1 MGASSEAFICNLA
14 LTRLGNKQQITSLTQ
29 GGTVAP
35 LCNLHYAH
43 ARDTLLRSHYWNFAI
58 KRQAL
63 SQSATTPANEFGYQ
77 YQLPTDCLR
86 VIRTSWEAN
95 FFGGGTAVYSYPN
108 GGYAATFIP
117 YRIEA
122 GYLLTDEASVTI
134 EYVAQI
140 TDTLQF
146 DDLFVDVLAQRLAAE
161 LCPAISDNTALTQ
174 RLWQIYAEKLQ
185 EARSI
190 DAMEGSPR
198 DVVDTSGWIMSR
210 I

>member
-1 MGASSEAFICNLA
+1 MGASSEAWICNLA

-29 GGTVAP
+29 GGTIAP

-43 ARDTLLRSHYWNFAI
+43 CRDTLLRGHYWNFAI

-63 SQSATTPANEFGYQ
+63 SQDSGTPNHEFAYR

-86 VIRTSWEAN
+86 VVRTSWEAE
-95 FFGGGTAVYSYPN
+95 FFGSGTAIYSYPT
-108 GGYAATFIP
+108 GGYDHTFIP
-117 YRIEA
+117 YRIEN
-122 GYLLTDEASVTI
+122 GYLLTDETAVSI

-140 TDTLQF
+140 TDTTKF

-174 RLWQIYAEKLQ
+174 RLWQIYAEKLR
-185 EARSI
+185 EARTI
-190 DAMEGSPR
+190 DGMEGSPR
-198 DVVDTSGWIMSR
+198 DVLDTSGWIMSR